1 MFDAIFFCT
10 AKHTNVIHYKDIWMK
25 KIEHKID
32 ENNTTKHGIDTTT
45 LNVYMLCISNVMI
58 EFIDW
63 N

>member
-1 MFDAIFFCT
+1 MFDAMFFCT

-25 KIEHKID
+25 KFEHKID